1 MDTVTNLFN
10 QAQFYVTQNPWILLV
25 VAALVYWFVIRPR
38 WNAPTGSNA
47 DEMEEEE
54 GFTSGQSAM
63 YDE

>member
-10 QAQFYVTQNPWILLV
+10 QAQFYVTQNPWILLI

-38 WNAPTGSNA
+38 WNAPVASVQ
-47 DEMEEEE
+47 EMDEEE
-54 GFTSGQSAM
+54 GFTSGQSV